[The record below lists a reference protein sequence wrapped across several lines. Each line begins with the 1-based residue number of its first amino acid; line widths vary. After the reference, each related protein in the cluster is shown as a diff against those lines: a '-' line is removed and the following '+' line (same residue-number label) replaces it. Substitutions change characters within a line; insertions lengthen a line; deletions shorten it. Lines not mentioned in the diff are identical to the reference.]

1 MKKRITIRTI
11 LKAIRIHQWAK
22 NVLILVPLVLSH
34 KMTTK
39 SIYAVLTAFLSFSL
53 MASASYL
60 FNDMLDIENDR
71 QHSRKRLRPLASG
84 DLTVTGGIGLS
95 VLLFLL
101 SVALLSF
108 LPRAFAIWLAL
119 YIFATI
125 SYSLYLKRI
134 ANVDLIMLSG
144 LYTLRLLAGGA
155 ATGTEIS
162 QWLAGFSTFLFLSLA
177 MVKRFSEIDNIRER
191 GATATHGRGYLA
203 KDIEQIRSF
212 GTASAYAAVVVF
224 MLYIARPDVTQFY
237 RHPTR
242 LWLIVPFLIFWL
254 NRVWLLA
261 SRGEMHHDPVV
272 FAMSDRLSLAVGLG
286 VAVVALSALWA
297 VPNCPLGIN

>member
-1 MKKRITIRTI
+1 
-11 LKAIRIHQWAK
+11 
-22 NVLILVPLVLSH
+22 
-34 KMTTK
+34 
-39 SIYAVLTAFLSFSL
+39 

-286 VAVVALSALWA
+286 VAVVALSAL
-297 VPNCPLGIN
+297 